1 MRSYLLLLAIGL
13 LWGSQFIFMHQAVT
27 ELPPIMVAAGRALC
41 GSLTLG
47 LLCLF
52 MRLKSEHTPWRTY
65 MLIALLD
72 ATIPF
77 IMVAWGQQYV
87 DSAIAAVVMGCIP
100 FVTILAAPLFI
111 SGERITKGGL
121 LSVAIGFVGVLVLFW
136 PKLANGMNAGLL
148 GAMAILFGASC
159 FAIGL
164 LMIKRFAKDHPVVVA
179 RNILISSA
187 IQLLL
192 AAPFVTDLSALT
204 LPSQQA
210 IGAVTVLGV
219 FCTGLVYFL
228 YMALIQKA
236 GPTFASFSNYLVPL
250 FGVMLGAFFFGEQ
263 IQSTTGVALALIL
276 GSVALN
282 QWAQQRRTRREASLC
297 QAS

>member
-13 LWGSQFIFMHQAVT
+13 LWGSQFIFMHQAVA
-27 ELPPIMVAAGRALC
+27 ELPPILVAAGRALC

-47 LLCLF
+47 LLCLS
-52 MRLKSEHTPWRTY
+52 MHLKSEHTPWRTY

-72 ATIPF
+72 ATLPF

-111 SGERITKGGL
+111 AGERITKGGL
-121 LSVAIGFVGVLVLFW
+121 ISVLIGFIGVLILFW
-136 PKLANGMNAGLL
+136 PKLAGGMNAGLL
-148 GAMAILFGASC
+148 GAMAILCGASC

-179 RNILISSA
+179 RNILVCSA
-187 IQLLL
+187 TQLLL
-192 AAPFVTDLSALT
+192 VTPLLIDPSQLTMPSSNALSAI
-204 LPSQQA
+204 A
-210 IGAVTVLGV
+210 VLGV
-219 FCTGLVYFL
+219 LCTGLVYFL
-228 YMALIQKA
+228 YMALIQTA

-250 FGVMLGAFFFGEQ
+250 FGVMLGALFLGEQ
-263 IQSTTGVALALIL
+263 IHATTGLALALIL

-282 QWAQQRRTRREASLC
+282 QWAQQRRTARDVSPC
-297 QAS
+297 

>member
-27 ELPPIMVAAGRALC
+27 ELPPILVAAGRALC
-41 GSLTLG
+41 GTLTLG
-47 LLCLF
+47 LLCWF
-52 MRLKSEHTPWRTY
+52 LKLRSEHTPWRTY

-100 FVTILAAPLFI
+100 FVTILMAPMLI
-111 SGERITKGGL
+111 IGERITKGGL
-121 LSVAIGFVGVLVLFW
+121 ISVLLGFVGVVVLFW
-136 PKLANGMNAGLL
+136 PKLSQGMNAGLL
-148 GAMAILFGASC
+148 GSLAILFGASC

-179 RNILISSA
+179 RNILLSSA
-187 IQLLL
+187 VQLLL
-192 AAPFVTDLSALT
+192 AAPFVTDLASLS
-204 LPSQQA
+204 LPSEKTV
-210 IGAVTVLGV
+210 GAVVTLGI
-219 FCTGLVYFL
+219 FCTGLVYYL

-250 FGVMLGAFFFGEQ
+250 FGVLLGALFLGEQ
-263 IQSTTGVALALIL
+263 VQQTTGVALALIL
-276 GSVALN
+276 GSVAMN
-282 QWAQQRRTRREASLC
+282 QWAQQRRTRQESLC

>member
-13 LWGSQFIFMHQAVT
+13 LWGSQFIFMHQAVA
-27 ELPPIMVAAGRALC
+27 ELPPILVAAGRALC

-47 LLCLF
+47 LLCLS
-52 MRLKSEHTPWRTY
+52 MHLKSEHTPWRTY

-72 ATIPF
+72 ATLPF

-111 SGERITKGGL
+111 AGERITKGGL
-121 LSVAIGFVGVLVLFW
+121 ISVLIGFIGVLILFW
-136 PKLANGMNAGLL
+136 PKLAGGMNAGLL
-148 GAMAILFGASC
+148 GAMAILCGASC

-179 RNILISSA
+179 RNILVCSA
-187 IQLLL
+187 AQLLL
-192 AAPFVTDLSALT
+192 VTPLLIDPSQLTMPSSNALSAI
-204 LPSQQA
+204 A
-210 IGAVTVLGV
+210 VLGV
-219 FCTGLVYFL
+219 LCTGLVYFL
-228 YMALIQKA
+228 YMALIQTA

-250 FGVMLGAFFFGEQ
+250 FGVMLGALFLGEQ
-263 IQSTTGVALALIL
+263 IHATTGLALALIL

-282 QWAQQRRTRREASLC
+282 QWAQQCRTTRDVSPC
-297 QAS
+297 

>member
-13 LWGSQFIFMHQAVT
+13 LWGSQFIFMHQAVA
-27 ELPPIMVAAGRALC
+27 ELPPILVAAGRALC

-47 LLCLF
+47 LLCLS
-52 MRLKSEHTPWRTY
+52 MHLKSEHTPWRTY

-72 ATIPF
+72 ATLPF

-111 SGERITKGGL
+111 AGERITKGGL
-121 LSVAIGFVGVLVLFW
+121 ISVLIGFIGVLILFW
-136 PKLANGMNAGLL
+136 PKLAGGMNAGLL
-148 GAMAILFGASC
+148 GAMAILCGASC

-179 RNILISSA
+179 RNILVCSA
-187 IQLLL
+187 AQLLL
-192 AAPFVTDLSALT
+192 VTPLLIDPSQLTMPSSNALSAI
-204 LPSQQA
+204 A
-210 IGAVTVLGV
+210 VLGV
-219 FCTGLVYFL
+219 LCTGLVYFL
-228 YMALIQKA
+228 YMALIQTA

-250 FGVMLGAFFFGEQ
+250 FGVVLGALFLGEQ
-263 IQSTTGVALALIL
+263 IHATTGLALALIL

-282 QWAQQRRTRREASLC
+282 QWAQQRRTARDVSPC
-297 QAS
+297 

>member
-13 LWGSQFIFMHQAVT
+13 LWGSQFIFMYQAVA
-27 ELPPIMVAAGRALC
+27 ELPPILVAAGRALC

-111 SGERITKGGL
+111 SGERITKTGL
-121 LSVAIGFVGVLVLFW
+121 LSVIIGFAGVLTLFW
-136 PKLANGMNAGLL
+136 PKLSQGMNAGLL
-148 GAMAILFGASC
+148 GAMAILLGASC

-192 AAPFVTDLSALT
+192 VAPFMVDLGSLT
-204 LPSQQA
+204 LPSSQA
-210 IGAVTVLGV
+210 LSAITVLGTL
-219 FCTGLVYFL
+219 CTGLVYFL

-250 FGVMLGAFFFGEQ
+250 FGVMLGALFLGEQ
-263 IQSTTGVALALIL
+263 IHPTTGVALALIL
-276 GSVALN
+276 GSVAMN
-282 QWAQQRRTRREASLC
+282 QWAQQRRMQREVSLC

>member
-13 LWGSQFIFMHQAVT
+13 LWGSQFIFMHQAVA
-27 ELPPIMVAAGRALC
+27 ELPPILVAAGRALC

-47 LLCLF
+47 LLCLS
-52 MRLKSEHTPWRTY
+52 MHLKSEHTPWRTY

-72 ATIPF
+72 ATLPF

-111 SGERITKGGL
+111 AGERITKGGL
-121 LSVAIGFVGVLVLFW
+121 ISVLIGFIGVLILFW
-136 PKLANGMNAGLL
+136 PKLAGGMNAGLL
-148 GAMAILFGASC
+148 GAMAILCGASC

-179 RNILISSA
+179 RNILVCSA
-187 IQLLL
+187 TQLLL
-192 AAPFVTDLSALT
+192 VTPLLIDPSQLTMPSSNALSAI
-204 LPSQQA
+204 A
-210 IGAVTVLGV
+210 VLGV
-219 FCTGLVYFL
+219 LCTGLVYFL
-228 YMALIQKA
+228 YMALIQTA

-250 FGVMLGAFFFGEQ
+250 FGVVLGALFLGEQ
-263 IQSTTGVALALIL
+263 IHATTGLALALIL

-282 QWAQQRRTRREASLC
+282 QWAQQRRTTRDVSPC
-297 QAS
+297 

>member
-13 LWGSQFIFMHQAVT
+13 LWGSQFIFMHQAVA
-27 ELPPIMVAAGRALC
+27 ELPPIMVAAIRALC

-52 MRLKSEHTPWRTY
+52 MGLRGEHTSWRIY

-72 ATIPF
+72 ATVPF

-100 FVTILAAPLFI
+100 FVTILMAPLLI
-111 SGERITKGGL
+111 AGEKITKGSL
-121 LSVAIGFVGVLVLFW
+121 LSVLIGFVGVLVLFW

-148 GAMAILFGASC
+148 GSLAILCGAGC
-159 FAIGL
+159 FAVGM
-164 LMIKRFAKDHPVVVA
+164 LMIKRFAKDHPVVAA
-179 RNILISSA
+179 RNILVSSA
-187 IQLLL
+187 VQLLL
-192 AAPFVTDLSALT
+192 IAPFMTDLSALT
-204 LPSQQA
+204 LPSQSV
-210 IGAVTVLGV
+210 IGAVAMLGI

-228 YMALIQKA
+228 FMALIQQA

-250 FGVMLGAFFFGEQ
+250 FGVMLGALFLGEQ
-263 IQSTTGVALALIL
+263 IQTTTGAALALIL

-282 QWAQQRRTRREASLC
+282 QWVQQRRAQRELVSC
-297 QAS
+297 QAA

>member
-13 LWGSQFIFMHQAVT
+13 LWGSQFIFMHQAVA
-27 ELPPIMVAAGRALC
+27 ELPPILVAAGRALC

-100 FVTILAAPLFI
+100 FVTILMAPLFI
-111 SGERITKGGL
+111 SGEKITKSGL
-121 LSVAIGFVGVLVLFW
+121 LSVVIGFVGVLVLFW
-136 PKLANGMNAGLL
+136 PELAGGMNAGLL

-187 IQLLL
+187 IQLLI
-192 AAPFVTDLSALT
+192 AAPFLIDFDRLT
-204 LPSQQA
+204 LPGQRA
-210 IGAVTVLGV
+210 IGAVVMLGI

-250 FGVMLGAFFFGEQ
+250 FGVVLGALFLGEQ
-263 IQSTTGVALALIL
+263 IHSTTGVALALIL
-276 GSVALN
+276 GSVAMN
-282 QWAQQRRTRREASLC
+282 QWAQQRRSRQENLC